1 MQWKG
6 GRLQTADIHSL
17 KGGAIKV
24 RYGQKTATITIKP
37 SEAMHL
43 NADFVAAN

>member
-6 GRLQTADIHSL
+6 GELQTADIHSL

-24 RYGQKTATITIKP
+24 RYGQKTAAITLKP
-37 SEAMHL
+37 GQAVHL
-43 NADFVAAN
+43 NADLAAAH